1 MTGPVSAAPLDES
14 DSASEVTD
22 QKRMELLLRSNR
34 AIVSEL
40 SLPTVLRLIVEA
52 ARDLVG
58 ARYAALGVIG
68 EDGLLE
74 QFVHAGHG
82 PRDGVHDRELPRGRG
97 LLGALIDDPE
107 PDPAPSDQ
115 RRRAILGVSSRPPA
129 DG

>member
-1 MTGPVSAAPLDES
+1 MTGPVYAAPLDES
-14 DSASEVTD
+14 NSASEVTD

-40 SLPTVLRLIVEA
+40 SLPTVLRLIVKA

-74 QFVHAGHG
+74 QFVHAGM
-82 PRDGVHDRELPRGRG
+82 
-97 LLGALIDDPE
+97 DPE
-107 PDPAPSDQ
+107 TDAVP
-115 RRRAILGVSSRPPA
+115 
-129 DG
+129 